1 MSGGRREV
9 RERQVLVVQ
18 SAKCQGCQAC
28 MVACSLVHEGQV
40 MPSLSRIQ
48 VVLDPFEGN
57 HLIRYCHQ
65 CRRAPC
71 AARCPRGAIQLNED
85 GSALL
90 SGSFWAVDPMRCDG
104 CGACVEV
111 CPFQAMLRSTLS
123 DKAIKCDLCQGQPAC
138 VAICPSEALSMAS
151 RGRTQQRSPSVET
164 ASLGDKGGDLP
175 PSAITSALLS
185 RSSIRRR
192 EGDEV

>member
-1 MSGGRREV
+1 MT
-9 RERQVLVVQ
+9 ERQVLVVQ

-28 MVACSLVHEGQV
+28 LVACSLVHEGQV

-85 GSALL
+85 
-90 SGSFWAVDPMRCDG
+90 GSFWAVDPMRCDG

-138 VAICPSEALSMAS
+138 VAICPSEALSMAT
-151 RGRTQQRSPSVET
+151 RGRTQQRSPRMET
-164 ASLGDKGGDLP
+164 ASLGDQGGALP
-175 PSAITSALLS
+175 PSAIT
-185 RSSIRRR
+185 SSIRRR
-192 EGDEV
+192 EGDDLPPSPLLSSIWRREGGKV